1 MDGHDVA
8 LLPHITR
15 DTGEWDGLGGW
26 GSCGGGTSW
35 RNVEELPGEAGGL
48 SLVNDAYLN
57 AVVELYAAAE
67 ALCDLDDEM
76 AIAAHPS
83 SDENELGDALARLR
97 AALDECDRTGMV
109 LTMTHIFQN
118 VKVEES

>member
-1 MDGHDVA
+1 M
-8 LLPHITR
+8 
-15 DTGEWDGLGGW
+15 
-26 GSCGGGTSW
+26 
-35 RNVEELPGEAGGL
+35 

-57 AVVELYAAAE
+57 AVVGLYAAAE

-83 SDENELGDALARLR
+83 SDARKLGDALARLR
-97 AALDECDRTGMV
+97 AALAECDETGQV